1 MFICVTTMI
10 IFLHPY
16 QIANSYSSTFRRLR
30 RLCIK
35 QQKKSFQNQPST
47 KNRVKFFFV
56 ALAVTKWVKFR
67 SNALLAVFLFPFL
80 HFLSVLLLLFSIEG
94 GTQEDQEEEEEE
106 KKAALSP
113 FGRAQSQ
120 WTQTYSIWMGHNFF
134 LQNALGVHITLHLI
148 NQMSIYMS
156 YAVASRLILTYQDSP
171 PSS

>member
-1 MFICVTTMI
+1 MI

-47 KNRVKFFFV
+47 KNRVKFFLWLWLSRSEWNLGQMHF
-56 ALAVTKWVKFR
+56 LQFFSFLFCIFWVCYCCYFR
-67 SNALLAVFLFPFL
+67 SRGAHKKIKKKKKRRRKL
-80 HFLSVLLLLFSIEG
+80 HCRHSEERKVNEPRLIQFEW
-94 GTQEDQEEEEEE
+94 GT
-106 KKAALSP
+106 
-113 FGRAQSQ
+113 
-120 WTQTYSIWMGHNFF
+120 IFF
-134 LQNALGVHITLHLI
+134 LQNALGVHITLHLF